1 LGIPSLVPPAS
12 TPTLLRRTA
21 ARRNRALGYL
31 LVFLLAHAVIAY
43 LNRHHGEQQTNY
55 FTEYVEMARYYKGEV
70 TREILTY
77 PMWGYPFVLLLLPR
91 FDLVTVPQ
99 VVLGALAETLLLL
112 RLREEIPKYR
122 QLLTVLF
129 LAAGPWYLLH
139 SVKWPQSFAASF
151 VVFGILLLDRS
162 LRTNS
167 TSIGLIAGVVLG
179 VALYFRSEFLYL
191 PLFIAVLSVFARF
204 APKSLPC
211 IPVRPVLACAI
222 AAWSVLIPWSI
233 HYYKQTGH
241 FSLTASQRGIVA
253 FISLGQ
259 LPSNPWGAVF
269 QDEYAYDYLRSQGIN
284 FQPQS
289 DSGDRILFTEFK
301 RRVKAHP
308 IAFVKKMA
316 WNGLSTLVSGFYSG
330 DILLSAEQQRQE
342 DLLKTRFKSLTIFGP
357 SGIMEL
363 RHNTAPRAF
372 WKFLYWVAAK
382 GIGSLFV
389 ILSTI
394 GLVCALV
401 RGFSSPL
408 LTLLGAYIL
417 YQDLLLVVLAT
428 EPRYL
433 NGLYLAMVP
442 FFIVSVTC
450 VNSLLRRPVTRDRF
464 GRQGMTQSVE
474 SG

>member
-1 LGIPSLVPPAS
+1 
-12 TPTLLRRTA
+12 
-21 ARRNRALGYL
+21 
-31 LVFLLAHAVIAY
+31 VFLLAHAVIAY

-55 FTEYVEMARYYKGEV
+55 FAEYVETAKYYKGEV
-70 TREILTY
+70 TREVLTY

-162 LRTNS
+162 LRTKS
-167 TSIGLIAGVVLG
+167 TGIGLVAGVALG

-191 PLFIAVLSVFARF
+191 PLFIAVLSAFARF

-259 LPSNPWGAVF
+259 LPSNPWGAVY

-284 FQPQS
+284 LQPQS

-301 RRVKAHP
+301 RRVKTHP

-389 ILSTI
+389 ILSAI
-394 GLVCALV
+394 GLVCALM

-474 SG
+474 LG

>member
-1 LGIPSLVPPAS
+1 M
-12 TPTLLRRTA
+12 LLRRTA
-21 ARRNRALGYL
+21 ARKNGILGYL
-31 LVFLLAHAVIAY
+31 LVLLLAHAVIAY
-43 LNRHHGEQQTNY
+43 LNRHHREQQTNY
-55 FTEYVEMARYYKGEV
+55 SEYVRMARYYKGEV
-70 TREILTY
+70 TREVLTY

-91 FDLVTVPQ
+91 YDLVTVPQ

-112 RLREEIPKYR
+112 RLLEEIPKHR

-129 LAAGPWYLLH
+129 FAAGPWYLLH
-139 SVKWPQSFAASF
+139 SVKWPHSFAGSF
-151 VVFGILLLDRS
+151 IVFGILLLDRS
-162 LRTNS
+162 LRTKS
-167 TSIGLIAGVVLG
+167 ATIGLIAGVAFG

-191 PLFIAVLSVFARF
+191 PLFIAVLSLFARF
-204 APKSLPC
+204 APKSLPS
-211 IPVRPVLACAI
+211 IPARPVLACAV
-222 AAWSVLIPWSI
+222 AAWAVLIPWSI
-233 HYYKQTGH
+233 HYYKQSGH

-259 LPSNPWGAVF
+259 LPNNPWGAIY

-284 FQPQS
+284 LQPQS

-308 IAFVKKMA
+308 VAFVKKMA
-316 WNGLSTLVSGFYSG
+316 SGGLLTLVSGFYGG
-330 DILLSAEQQRQE
+330 DIPLSAEQQRQE

-357 SGIMEL
+357 TGIIQGRL
-363 RHNTAPRAF
+363 NTAPRAL
-372 WKFLYWVAAK
+372 WKFLYWVVAK
-382 GIGSLFV
+382 GMGSLFV

-401 RGFSSPL
+401 RGFSLPL

-417 YQDLLLVVLAT
+417 YQGLLLVVLAT

-450 VNSLLRRPVTRDRF
+450 VKSLLRRPVAC
-464 GRQGMTQSVE
+464 GAKAAVQSATLG
-474 SG
+474 SCC